1 MEVKERRRVRRL
13 ARDLRRLP
21 RLNRAA
27 FPEEPE
33 ETDEVLGRA
42 LRPMGRD
49 LALGD
54 RVEVWPAL
62 MQDRCPGSRIGTVC
76 WIHPKRRYYLVEFDS
91 GGRESFPWG
100 FAE

>member
-1 MEVKERRRVRRL
+1 MDVKERRRVRRL

-21 RLNRAA
+21 RLRRTP

-33 ETDEVLGRA
+33 AEPLGRA
-42 LRPMGRD
+42 LRPMERE
-49 LALGD
+49 LQIGD
-54 RVEVWPAL
+54 MVEVWPAVT
-62 MQDRCPGSRIGTVC
+62 QDRCPGPQWARVC
-76 WIHPKRRYYLVEFDS
+76 WIHPQRRYYQVEYRS